1 MSTRQKQI
9 IFTKDAPKPIG
20 PYSQAVVNGN
30 MIFISGQVSIDPKTG
45 TVPESTE
52 VQTRQVMANL
62 LAVLKSVDPALD
74 FSNIVKTTIFM
85 QGLAEYETI
94 NKVYAE
100 YFKEGEYPARSVMGL
115 PALPRGIKVG
125 IEAIAMKE

>member
-1 MSTRQKQI
+1 MKKQI
-9 IFTKDAPKPIG
+9 IFTPDAPKPIG
-20 PYSQAVVNGN
+20 PYSQAVVHGN

-45 TVPESTE
+45 EVPETTE
-52 VQTRQVMANL
+52 AQTRQVMANI
-62 LAVLKSVDPALD
+62 LAVLKAVNESLD

-85 QGLAEYETI
+85 QGLSEYEII

-100 YFKEGEYPARSVMGL
+100 YFKEGDYPARSVMGL

-125 IEAIAMKE
+125 IEAIAMKG

>member
-1 MSTRQKQI
+1 MKKQI
-9 IFTKDAPKPIG
+9 IFAKDAPKPIG
-20 PYSQAVVNGN
+20 PYSQAVVHGN
-30 MIFISGQVSIDPKTG
+30 MIFVSGQVAIDPKTG
-45 TVPESTE
+45 TIPETIE
-52 VQTRQVMANL
+52 AQTRQVMANI
-62 LAVLKSVDPALD
+62 LAVLKAVDPSLD

-85 QGLAEYETI
+85 QGLSEYETI

-100 YFKEGEYPARSVMGL
+100 YFKEGECPARSVMGL